1 MNWADWAI
9 IAVLGASVLISVIRG
24 FVREAMSLVVWAAA
38 LAVAMFFYQHL
49 ALWLVD
55 VIDTPSLR
63 FVVAWL
69 VLFIAVLIVGGMVN
83 YLLGQMIRAT
93 GLSGT
98 DRLLGVIFGGARG
111 AIVVLVVLIVLPG
124 ILPVDEDPWWRESL
138 LVPEFLRFEGWAR
151 DTAMTVTQFFRE
163 LF

>member
-9 IAVLGASVLISVIRG
+9 IAVLGVSVLISVIRG

>member
-9 IAVLGASVLISVIRG
+9 IAVLGVSVLISVIRG

-151 DTAMTVTQFFRE
+151 DTAITVTQFFRE